1 MHKFE
6 DRSKKKV
13 KVMSSVANISD
24 GREIL
29 ERLSRQGPQGIAE
42 TSVVTSPGART
53 AAWAVKVKSLSSYNV
68 YDVRAVVI
76 GDPGSLPVEIGE
88 QMQAVN
94 IAESFLAD
102 GQLSAGTYAIMFRVG
117 DKNVFHVPV

>member
-1 MHKFE
+1 
-6 DRSKKKV
+6 
-13 KVMSSVANISD
+13 MSSGANISN

-29 ERLSRQGPQGIAE
+29 ERLSRQGSQGIAE

-76 GDPGSLPVEIGE
+76 GAPGSLPVEIGE

-94 IAESFLAD
+94 MAESFLAD

>member
-1 MHKFE
+1 
-6 DRSKKKV
+6 
-13 KVMSSVANISD
+13 MSNGANISN

-29 ERLSRQGPQGIAE
+29 ERLSRQGSQGIAE
-42 TSVVTSPGART
+42 PSVVTSPGARA
-53 AAWAVKVKSLSSYNV
+53 AAWAIKVKSLSSYNV
-68 YDVRAVVI
+68 YNVRAVVI
-76 GDPGSLPVEIGE
+76 GEPGSLPVEIGG